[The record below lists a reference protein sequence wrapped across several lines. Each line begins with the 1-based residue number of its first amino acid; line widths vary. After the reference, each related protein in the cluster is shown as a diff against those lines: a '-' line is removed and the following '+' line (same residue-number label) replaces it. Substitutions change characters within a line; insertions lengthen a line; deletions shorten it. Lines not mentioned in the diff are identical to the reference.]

1 MSSSFLLLTRRIW
14 QELKKRENKSSQTID
29 SPLLIRVPQS
39 HFLSHHRKK
48 IVQSRVCIVRQD
60 TWYQMR
66 LTLQRIWTISRMEN
80 EKLFSIRSKSS
91 IQQIIRIISI
101 TSFSRVIDNCIPLIN
116 KLFRYGRRLRAGNN
130 VGEKEIGLTKLQRP
144 CCCTR

>member
-14 QELKKRENKSSQTID
+14 QELKKKRKQVERIETID

-60 TWYQMR
+60 TRYQMR
-66 LTLQRIWTISRMEN
+66 LTLQRI
-80 EKLFSIRSKSS
+80 
-91 IQQIIRIISI
+91 
-101 TSFSRVIDNCIPLIN
+101 
-116 KLFRYGRRLRAGNN
+116 
-130 VGEKEIGLTKLQRP
+130 
-144 CCCTR
+144 